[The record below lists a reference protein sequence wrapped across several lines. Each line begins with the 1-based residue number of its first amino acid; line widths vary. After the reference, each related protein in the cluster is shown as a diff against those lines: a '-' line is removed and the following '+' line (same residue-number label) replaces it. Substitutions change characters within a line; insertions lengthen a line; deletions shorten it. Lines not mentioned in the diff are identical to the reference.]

1 MSQGNQLL
9 SLEKNIKNILLK
21 KVKLKIDIYKY
32 FL

>member
-9 SLEKNIKNILLK
+9 SLEKNIKNIILK